1 MADLEGTVNFSDGEL
16 VGELGAVV
24 VGGGIASHVGMIIH
38 STTLDTEEKVI
49 KLYGGKKWER
59 IIGRFLLGADSNHNV
74 NATGGYFDS
83 VIPEHTHD
91 VENNEVTTDY
101 HSETTLA
108 TEPVFDEISY
118 TPGSEKITVATGITG
133 QMVENGHYHTVP
145 KIAERPGGG
154 TYIRQRINVTGEALQ
169 SVTEPYLF
177 YRSGNFAVINNT
189 DGKVTVKTKTAED
202 STTPVDTLEVNAGR
216 TKVFKTSDAAS
227 YVEVTFTK
235 AGTVTVTNEEII
247 PKFVDVLETGENR
260 SEGNMPPYKVVYIW
274 ERTE

>member
-1 MADLEGTVNFSDGEL
+1 MAELDGTVNFSDGEL
-16 VGELGAVV
+16 VGELGAAAI
-24 VGGGIASHVGMIIH
+24 GGGIKSHVGMIIH

-49 KLYGGKKWER
+49 ELYGGKKWER

-83 VIPEHTHD
+83 VVPRHSHD

-101 HSETTLA
+101 HSETEFA
-108 TEPVFDEISY
+108 TEPVFGEISY
-118 TPGSEKITVATGITG
+118 TSGSEKMTVATGITG

-154 TYIRQRINVTGEALQ
+154 TSVVQRINVTGEALQ
-169 SVTEPYLF
+169 SVTEPFLF
-177 YRSGNFAVINNT
+177 YKSGSFAAINNT
-189 DGKVTVKTKTAED
+189 AGKVTVKTKTAED
-202 STTPVDTLEVNAGR
+202 SATPVDTLEVNAGR
-216 TKVFKTSDAAS
+216 TEVFKVSDAAS
-227 YVEVTFTK
+227 YVEVTFDK
-235 AGTVTVTNEEII
+235 AGTVTVTNEAII

-274 ERTE
+274 ERTA